1 MRLARRL
8 GAQTARG
15 LFVAARH
22 VHGRLA
28 GLVFDLTYPA
38 LVWYMRRGGGAP
50 LKRALIPALI
60 LPAVP
65 THRAREFVATTYFGS
80 RMMGTTGDVIPLA
93 VHLFGVLEENLSYWC
108 DRCLAPGDL
117 VVDVGAHVGYFS
129 LLASR
134 LVGASG
140 EVVAIEAS
148 PTTFVR
154 LQGNLALNAHAANV
168 RPVCAVAGDIPGVR
182 AVFRG
187 PAHSTGLTSV
197 RARSQ
202 IGNRFEADVAQ
213 APLATLL
220 SPDEIA
226 RVRLIKIDVEGAEF
240 EVLEGLT
247 AVIEDLPAR
256 CEIVVETS
264 EDWQYR
270 GRQASVQDLIAWFD
284 ARGFHAY
291 LLPKDFVVD
300 RARARAPERVRA
312 PLGAGYYD
320 FVFSHRDEERL

>member
-1 MRLARRL
+1 
-8 GAQTARG
+8 
-15 LFVAARH
+15 
-22 VHGRLA
+22 
-28 GLVFDLTYPA
+28 
-38 LVWYMRRGGGAP
+38 
-50 LKRALIPALI
+50 
-60 LPAVP
+60 
-65 THRAREFVATTYFGS
+65 
-80 RMMGTTGDVIPLA
+80 
-93 VHLFGVLEENLSYWC
+93 
-108 DRCLAPGDL
+108 
-117 VVDVGAHVGYFS
+117 
-129 LLASR
+129 
-134 LVGASG
+134 
-140 EVVAIEAS
+140 
-148 PTTFVR
+148 
-154 LQGNLALNAHAANV
+154 
-168 RPVCAVAGDIPGVR
+168 VCAVAGEITGVR

-197 RARSQ
+197 RARPLT
-202 IGNRFEADVAQ
+202 GNRFEADVAQ
-213 APLATLL
+213 APLAALL

-247 AVIEDLPAR
+247 AVIEDLPAT

-270 GRQASVQDLIAWFD
+270 GRQASVHDLIAWFD

-291 LLPKDFVVD
+291 LLPKDLVVD